1 VIKMSRS
8 GRVAVVLLLEWGL
21 LGATSVSLAQQE
33 GSQPEAPFSRGQRA
47 VNFQGEQ
54 YGTVPITDPVARR
67 VNEVFAKLIRVSGKR
82 PGAVFEVYL
91 LNTQKILVQAMPG
104 GAVLISR
111 GAADLTNGDD
121 HALAF
126 LLAHEIAHEV
136 RDHHG
141 LLGSFQKIPL
151 AGASQLAP
159 AQRQAEDGR
168 TVQGMEL
175 EADRLGLL
183 FTSLAGY
190 RAKAAVPILEKVI
203 ALTGS
208 GPFHP
213 DPRSRARNIRE
224 AIEQISSQVELFN
237 VGVFYLTIGQYQV
250 AAKIF
255 DNFQSLFPSRE
266 VYANQGVAYHNL
278 ALQHRPDDGLRRSLM
293 IDPETLAKMIGR
305 DAPGTRLRTR
315 GSVADPVFS
324 TAMERA
330 IAAYRLAVEI
340 DPDYT
345 MGHNNLGVAY
355 LDLGEY
361 DYAIGEFKRALR
373 AAPELKV
380 AYLNRGVAYL
390 KNGDTARAEADFQR
404 AAALD
409 PPDPD
414 PHVNLGHLYRQIGR
428 SEPAKQEAKVAEWLD
443 SQRRLNTEASGHGR
457 ETMGSIAIGM
467 PVDLA
472 KHALGGPPTR
482 TLSVPV
488 NLGDEL
494 TILMYETQGFVLVAR
509 GRRVEAASAI
519 EGYRGKT
526 LGGIGIG
533 SAVREVQ
540 IKHGYPPRVAETLT
554 DHLWHYPGQALVL
567 VITGDHVVRW
577 WIY

>member
-1 VIKMSRS
+1 MIEMSRS
-8 GRVAVVLLLEWGL
+8 ARVAAVILLGWGL
-21 LGATSVSLAQQE
+21 QGATSVGLAQQE

-47 VNFQGEQ
+47 VNLQGEQ

-67 VNEVFAKLIRVSGKR
+67 VNDVFAKLIRVSGKR

-151 AGASQLAP
+151 AGASQLVP
-159 AQRQAEDGR
+159 TQRQAEDGR
-168 TVQGMEL
+168 AVQGIEL

-190 RAKAAVPILEKVI
+190 RAKAAIPILERVI

-224 AIEQISSQVELFN
+224 AIEQISAQVELFN

-266 VYANQGVAYHNL
+266 VYANQGVAYHKL
-278 ALQHRPDDGLRRSLM
+278 ALQHRLDDGLRRSLM
-293 IDPETLAKMIGR
+293 IDPETLAKMVGR
-305 DAPGTRLRTR
+305 DTPGTRLRTR
-315 GSVADPVFS
+315 GSVTDPVFS
-324 TAMERA
+324 AAMERA
-330 IAAYRLAVEI
+330 VSAYRLAVEI

-373 AAPELKV
+373 AVPELRV

-390 KNGDTARAEADFQR
+390 KNGDTARAEADLQR

-409 PPDPD
+409 PTDPD
-414 PHVNLGHLYRQIGR
+414 PHVNLSHLYHHNGKSGSAQ
-428 SEPAKQEAKVAEWLD
+428 QEAKAAEWLE
-443 SQRRLNTEASGHGR
+443 SQRRVNTGAVGRRREA
-457 ETMGSIAIGM
+457 MGAIVIGM

-472 KHALGGPPTR
+472 KHALGGSPTR
-482 TLSVPV
+482 TLSVSV
-488 NLGDEL
+488 NLADEL
-494 TILMYETQGFVLVAR
+494 TVLIYEAQGVILVAR
-509 GRRVEAASAI
+509 GGRVEAVSAT

-526 LGGIGIG
+526 VGGIGIG
-533 SAVREVQ
+533 GAVREVQ
-540 IKHGYPPRVAETLT
+540 IKHGYPPRVAETLI
-554 DHLWHYPGQALVL
+554 DHLWHYPGQALVM
-567 VITGDHVVRW
+567 VITGDHVARW

>member
-1 VIKMSRS
+1 MIELSRT
-8 GRVAVVLLLEWGL
+8 GRVAAAILLGWGL
-21 LGATSVSLAQQE
+21 LGATSVGLAQQE
-33 GSQPEAPFSRGQRA
+33 GSQLEAPFSRGQRA

-54 YGTVPITDPVARR
+54 YGTVPLTDPIARR
-67 VNEVFAKLIRVSGKR
+67 VNDVFAKLIRVSGKR

-104 GAVLISR
+104 GAVLISL

-151 AGASQLAP
+151 AGASQLAS
-159 AQRQAEDGR
+159 AQKKEEDVR

-190 RAKAAVPILEKVI
+190 RAKAAIPILERVI

-224 AIEQISSQVELFN
+224 AIEQISAQVELFN

-266 VYANQGVAYHNL
+266 VYANQGVAYHKL
-278 ALQHRPDDGLRRSLM
+278 ALQRRPDDGLRRSLM
-293 IDPETLAKMIGR
+293 IDPETLAKMVGR
-305 DAPGTRLRTR
+305 DAPGTRLRIR
-315 GSVADPVFS
+315 GSVTDPVFS
-324 TAMERA
+324 AAMERA
-330 IAAYRLAVEI
+330 VAAYRMAVEI

-373 AAPELKV
+373 AVPELKV
-380 AYLNRGVAYL
+380 AYLNRGIAYL
-390 KNGDTARAEADFQR
+390 KNGDTARAEADFQK
-404 AAALD
+404 AVALD
-409 PPDPD
+409 PSDPD
-414 PHVNLGHLYRQIGR
+414 PHVNLSHLYRQMGR

-443 SQRRLNTEASGHGR
+443 SQRRLNTEAFGHGR
-457 ETMGSIAIGM
+457 ATMGSIVIGM
-467 PVDLA
+467 PVDAA
-472 KHALGGPPTR
+472 KQSFGVTPAR
-482 TLSVPV
+482 TLRVPLS
-488 NLGDEL
+488 LGDEL
-494 TILMYETQGFVLVAR
+494 TVLIDEAQGVILVAR
-509 GRRVEAASAI
+509 GGRVEAASAT

-526 LGGIGIG
+526 LGGSGIG
-533 SAVREVQ
+533 SEVNEVQ
-540 IKHGYPPRVAETLT
+540 IKYGRPPKMEDTLGSS
-554 DHLWHYPGQALVL
+554 LWHYPGQGLVL
-567 VITGDHVVRW
+567 VITGRQLVRW
-577 WIY
+577 WVY

>member
-1 VIKMSRS
+1 MIEMSRS
-8 GRVAVVLLLEWGL
+8 GRVAVVLLLGWGL
-21 LGATSVSLAQQE
+21 LRATSVGLAQQE

-54 YGTVPITDPVARR
+54 YGTVPITDPIARR
-67 VNEVFAKLIRVSGKR
+67 VNDVFAKLIRVSGKR

-237 VGVFYLTIGQYQV
+237 VGVFYLTIGQHQV

-266 VYANQGVAYHNL
+266 VYANQGVAYHKL
-278 ALQHRPDDGLRRSLM
+278 ALQRRPDDGLRRSLM
-293 IDPETLAKMIGR
+293 IDPETLAKMVGR
-305 DAPGTRLRTR
+305 DAPGNRLRIR
-315 GSVADPVFS
+315 GSVTDPVFS
-324 TAMERA
+324 AAMERA
-330 IAAYRLAVEI
+330 VSAYRLAVEI
-340 DPDYT
+340 DPDYA

-373 AAPELKV
+373 AVPELKV

-390 KNGDTARAEADFQR
+390 KNGDTARAEADFQK

-409 PPDPD
+409 PLDPD
-414 PHVNLGHLYRQIGR
+414 PHANLSYLYRQIGK
-428 SEPAKQEAKVAEWLD
+428 SEVARQEAKAAEWLE
-443 SQRRLNTEASGHGR
+443 SQRRVNTEAFGHGR
-457 ETMGSIAIGM
+457 ATMGLIAIGM
-467 PVDLA
+467 PADTA
-472 KHALGGPPTR
+472 KQSFGVTPAR
-482 TLSVPV
+482 TLRVPLG
-488 NLGDEL
+488 LGDEL
-494 TILMYETQGFVLVAR
+494 TVLIYEAQGVILVAR
-509 GRRVEAASAI
+509 GGRVEAASAI

-526 LGGIGIG
+526 LGGSGIG
-533 SAVREVQ
+533 GEASEIQTKYGR
-540 IKHGYPPRVAETLT
+540 PPKVEETLGSS
-554 DHLWHYPGQALVL
+554 LWHYPRQGLVL
-567 VITGDHVVRW
+567 VIAGRQLARW
-577 WIY
+577 WVY

>member
-1 VIKMSRS
+1 MSRS
-8 GRVAVVLLLEWGL
+8 GRVAIVILLGWGL
-21 LGATSVSLAQQE
+21 LGATSVGLAQQE
-33 GSQPEAPFSRGQRA
+33 GSQLEAPFSRGQRA

-54 YGTVPITDPVARR
+54 YGTVPIIDPVARR
-67 VNEVFAKLIRVSGKR
+67 VNDVFVKLIRVSGKR

-91 LNTQKILVQAMPG
+91 VDTQKILVQAMPG

-111 GAADLTNGDD
+111 GAADLTNEDD

-151 AGASQLAP
+151 AGTSQLAP
-159 AQRQAEDGR
+159 AQRKAEEGR

-190 RAKAAVPILEKVI
+190 RVKAAVPILERVI

-208 GPFHP
+208 GSFHP
-213 DPRSRARNIRE
+213 DPRMRARNIRE
-224 AIEQISSQVELFN
+224 AIDQISAQVELFN

-266 VYANQGVAYHNL
+266 VYANQGVAYHKL

-293 IDPETLAKMIGR
+293 IDPETLAKMVGR
-305 DAPGTRLRTR
+305 DVPGTRLRTR
-315 GSVADPVFS
+315 GPVAEPVFS
-324 TAMERA
+324 AAMERA
-330 IAAYRLAVEI
+330 VAAYRLAVEI

-373 AAPELKV
+373 TVPELKV

-390 KNGDTARAEADFQR
+390 KNGDTARAEADLQK

-409 PPDPD
+409 PADPY
-414 PHVNLGHLYRQIGR
+414 PHVNLSYLYRQIGR
-428 SEPAKQEAKVAEWLD
+428 SEPAKQEAKAADWLE
-443 SQRRLNTEASGHGR
+443 SQRRVNTQAVGR
-457 ETMGSIAIGM
+457 TRDSTGSIAIGM
-467 PVDLA
+467 PADVV
-472 KHALGGPPTR
+472 KYSLGGKPPR
-482 TLSVPV
+482 TISVPIS
-488 NLGDEL
+488 LGEEL
-494 TILMYETQGFVLVAR
+494 VVLIYEAQGFIVIVR
-509 GRRVEAASAI
+509 GGRVEATSAI

-533 SAVREVQ
+533 SAASEVR
-540 IKHGYPPRVAETLT
+540 IKYGRPPKVEETLGSS
-554 DHLWHYPGQALVL
+554 LWHYPGQGLVL
-567 VITGDHVVRW
+567 VIAGSQLARW
-577 WIY
+577 WVY

>member
-1 VIKMSRS
+1 MIEVFRS
-8 GRVAVVLLLEWGL
+8 VRVAAAILLGWGL
-21 LGATSVSLAQQE
+21 QGVTSVGLAQQE
-33 GSQPEAPFSRGQRA
+33 GSQIEAPFSRGQRA

-54 YGTVPITDPVARR
+54 YGTVPITDPIARR
-67 VNEVFAKLIRVSGKR
+67 VNDVFAKLIRVSGKR

-190 RAKAAVPILEKVI
+190 RAKAAVPILERVI

-237 VGVFYLTIGQYQV
+237 VGVFYLTIGQHQV

-266 VYANQGVAYHNL
+266 VYANQGVAYHKL
-278 ALQHRPDDGLRRSLM
+278 ALQRRPNDGLRRSLM
-293 IDPETLAKMIGR
+293 IDPETLAKMVGR
-305 DAPGTRLRTR
+305 DAPGNRLRIR
-315 GSVADPVFS
+315 GSVTDPVFS
-324 TAMERA
+324 AAMERA
-330 IAAYRLAVEI
+330 VSAYRLAVEI

-361 DYAIGEFKRALR
+361 DYAIGEFKRTLR
-373 AAPELKV
+373 AVPELKV

-390 KNGDTARAEADFQR
+390 KNGDTARAEADFQK
-404 AAALD
+404 AVALD
-409 PPDPD
+409 PSDPD
-414 PHVNLGHLYRQIGR
+414 PHVNLSHLYRQIGK
-428 SEPAKQEAKVAEWLD
+428 SGPAQQETKAADWLER
-443 SQRRLNTEASGHGR
+443 QRRVDAEAVGR
-457 ETMGSIAIGM
+457 RREAMGSIVIGM
-467 PVDLA
+467 PLDLA
-472 KHALGGPPTR
+472 KHALGGSPTR
-482 TLSVPV
+482 TLSVSV

-494 TILMYETQGFVLVAR
+494 TVLIYEAQGVILVAR
-509 GRRVEAASAI
+509 GGRVEAVSAT

-526 LGGIGIG
+526 VGGIGIG
-533 SAVREVQ
+533 IEANEVQ
-540 IKHGYPPRVAETLT
+540 IKYGRPPKMEDTLGSS
-554 DHLWHYPGQALVL
+554 LWHYPGQGLVL
-567 VITGDHVVRW
+567 VITGRQLVRW
-577 WIY
+577 WVY